1 MPDVMPDAVPD
12 SLPGALHGTLPAA
25 TLPPRARVA
34 AGRVRLLG
42 MGMALP
48 GAPVATSALCAR
60 LEARF
65 GVPAQRLGRRL
76 ATRLQVDTRHLC
88 RSFDAAIESPRP
100 GQRNPELAAAALAIA
115 LANAR
120 VRPADLDYLL
130 THTATP
136 ARALPGGS
144 AEVAARVGACCA
156 HAEFRQACTGFA
168 SALQFAFALLR
179 EPGAR
184 PVAIVGS
191 ETGSVYFDPHRLAE
205 DPGQWINLLQMGD
218 GAAAV
223 VLGPDDGSAGPC
235 IETAFFGQMPDPP
248 PAGLA
253 LAAGGS
259 DHPAPGAGALTFTH
273 DFAAVARHGA
283 ALFEAGRDTL
293 RARGHALD
301 AAACLIPHQASGAVA
316 GWFADHFGVPRAK
329 VCEHGRR
336 VGNLGSASI
345 WAALNDVFQALAPGE
360 RALFLGAEATQYS
373 FGGFALTR

>member
-1 MPDVMPDAVPD
+1 MPDAP
-12 SLPGALHGTLPAA
+12 PGPPTAVSPA
-25 TLPPRARVA
+25 PRVRVA
-34 AGRVRLLG
+34 PGRVRLLG

-48 GAPVATSALCAR
+48 GEPVTTTLLCAT

-65 GVPAQRLGRRL
+65 GVPAQRFGRRL
-76 ATRLQVDTRHLC
+76 GARLQVETRHLC
-88 RSFDAAIESPRP
+88 RGFDAAIEAPRP
-100 GQRNPELAAAALAIA
+100 GQRNPELAAAALTQA
-115 LANAR
+115 LLNAR
-120 VRPADLDYLL
+120 VRAADLDYLL

-144 AEVAARVGACCA
+144 AEVAARVGARCA

-179 EPGAR
+179 EPGAG

-191 ETGSVYFDPHRLAE
+191 ETGSVYFDPNRLAA
-205 DPGQWINLLQMGD
+205 DPGQWVNLLQMGD

-223 VLGPDDGSAGPC
+223 VLGRDDKHAGPR
-235 IETAFFGQMPDPP
+235 IDSAFFGQMPDAPA
-248 PAGLA
+248 AGLT
-253 LAAGGS
+253 LHGGGS
-259 DHPAPGAGALTFTH
+259 DHPAPGVGAMTFVH
-273 DFAAVARHGA
+273 DFEAVARHGA

-293 RARGHALD
+293 RARGQGFD
-301 AAACLIPHQASGAVA
+301 SAARLVPHQASGAVSA
-316 GWFADHFGVPRAK
+316 WFAQHYGVPEAR
-329 VCEHGRR
+329 VCNHGRH

-345 WAALNDVFQALAPGE
+345 WAALNDVAPTLAPGE